1 MPARY
6 STWRADRIRFVIT
19 GHGAQMLFSQAAQQ
33 GIPLHHMHCAGDGYA
48 ACAQG
53 RDLDRLLALAQRGGW
68 QLEVTG
74 RRGAGPWAERL
85 LHRPGVPLGLIL
97 CAVLLRLFSAFVWV
111 IDFSGSDA
119 ARQQTLRALLDQNG
133 IREGSCLTQDQLL
146 QAQQA
151 LSLHSE
157 EYGWLS
163 LNFAGGCLFVETAE
177 REQQD
182 IRPGPADTA
191 LYARAGGE
199 VLAVEVDS
207 GFAAV
212 VPGQYV
218 APGQLLAAAE
228 RSDHSGGP
236 VNQAASG
243 RILARVE
250 IEITAAQPLRQQAT
264 VLTGRHT
271 CERTLCL
278 LGWQW
283 MLEQAGETSTEAD
296 EKITWQPLRLGRIAL
311 PASIR
316 QTERWEQRRLT
327 LVYSEETAAA
337 LARRACRQRLAEQ
350 FPDAVV
356 ETQALQTKTGGGQVV
371 CTARYVFTADIAQA
385 EPDRGEYAP

>member
-6 STWRADRIRFVIT
+6 STWRADRIRFAVT
-19 GHGAQMLFSQAAQQ
+19 GRGAQALFGQAAQQ
-33 GIPLHHMHCAGDGYA
+33 GIPLRRVHCAGGGYA
-48 ACAQG
+48 ASAQG
-53 RDLDRLLALAQRGGW
+53 RDLERLQALAQRGGW
-68 QLEVTG
+68 QLEVIG

-85 LHRPGVPLGLIL
+85 LHRPGVPLGLAL
-97 CAVLLRLFSAFVWV
+97 CAVLLRLFSAFVWAM
-111 IDFSGSDA
+111 DFSGLDA
-119 ARQQTLRALLDQNG
+119 AQQQTLRALLDQNG
-133 IREGSCLTQDQLL
+133 IREGSCLTQAQLL

-163 LNFAGGCLFVETAE
+163 LNFAGGCLFVETAG
-177 REQQD
+177 REQQS
-182 IRPGPADTA
+182 IRSGPAGTA
-191 LYARAGGE
+191 LYAKAGGE
-199 VLAVEVDS
+199 VLSVEVDS

-212 VPGQYV
+212 TPGQYV
-218 APGQLLAAAE
+218 APGQLLAAAV
-228 RSDHSGGP
+228 RADHSGGP

-243 RILARVE
+243 RILARVAWE
-250 IEITAAQPLRQQAT
+250 VTAAQPLRQQAT

-271 CERTLCL
+271 GERTLCL
-278 LGWQW
+278 LGRQW
-283 MLEQAGETSTEAD
+283 TLEQADETAPDAEETV
-296 EKITWQPLRLGRIAL
+296 TWQPLRLGRIAL

-316 QTERWEQRRLT
+316 QAERWEQRRLT

-337 LARRACRQRLAEQ
+337 LARRACRLRLAEQ

-356 ETQALQTKTGGGQVV
+356 ETQALQTKTDGGQVV